1 MHRRAGSSDGFTMNL
16 ADDREARPGA
26 SETGCGA
33 PGTSRGVLPQVR
45 RRAARAPRARIRSMH
60 RRAGSS
66 DGFTMVELTIVC
78 ALIMILTAMVI
89 PVSRYAMKRQK
100 EVELR
105 YDLRLMREAIDKFK
119 QFSDAGLIPVDL
131 GTEGYPKSLDVMVE
145 GVDQIGQI
153 HKKLKFLRRVPVD
166 PMTGKAEWGLRS
178 LQDDANSTSWGGQD
192 VYDVYSL
199 SVDRAIDKSHYKD
212 W

>member
-1 MHRRAGSSDGFTMNL
+1 MISLREVTERRRIAPWEAAAFQPQSGV
-16 ADDREARPGA
+16 REA
-26 SETGCGA
+26 
-33 PGTSRGVLPQVR
+33 
-45 RRAARAPRARIRSMH
+45 
-60 RRAGSS
+60 

-89 PVSRYAMKRQK
+89 PISRYATKRQK

-105 YDLRLMREAIDKFK
+105 YDLRLMREAIDKYK

-131 GTEGYPKSLDVMVE
+131 GTEGYPKTMDIMVE
-145 GVDQIGQI
+145 GVNQVGQI
-153 HKKLKFLRRVPVD
+153 NKKLKFLRRVPVD
-166 PMTGKAEWGLRS
+166 PMTGKPEWGLRS
-178 LQDDANSTSWGGQD
+178 LQDEADSTSWGGQD

-199 SVDRAIDKSHYKD
+199 STDRAIDKSNYKD

>member
-1 MHRRAGSSDGFTMNL
+1 
-16 ADDREARPGA
+16 
-26 SETGCGA
+26 
-33 PGTSRGVLPQVR
+33 
-45 RRAARAPRARIRSMH
+45 
-60 RRAGSS
+60 
-66 DGFTMVELTIVC
+66 MVELTIVC

-89 PVSRYAMKRQK
+89 PVSRYAGKRQK
-100 EVELR
+100 ELELR
-105 YDLRLMREAIDKFK
+105 YDLRLMRNAVDKYK
-119 QFSDAGLIPVDL
+119 QYSDAGLIQIDL
-131 GTEGYPKSLDVMVE
+131 GTEGYPKTLDILVE

-178 LQDDANSTSWGGQD
+178 LQDEATSAEWGGQD

-199 SVDRAIDKSHYKD
+199 SRDRAIDKSLYKD